1 MLVLFEP
8 RPSIIR
14 GGSSIDNTPLL
25 SPRLRLL
32 FTGQIAWWGYL
43 NMDLH
48 RFAFVLVA
56 PFAHPKI
63 CCNVALPDRM
73 QDLTTTNDAGDLL
86 GTTAVN
92 SVPD

>member
-1 MLVLFEP
+1 
-8 RPSIIR
+8 
-14 GGSSIDNTPLL
+14 
-25 SPRLRLL
+25 
-32 FTGQIAWWGYL
+32 
-43 NMDLH
+43 
-48 RFAFVLVA
+48 VA